1 MKKLPFT
8 LLLLW
13 FSMGVLLSQPLIVN
27 HNNTHISDI
36 PQTAIETAKSALHIA
51 YGHTSHGSQLT
62 EGMDGLV
69 GFMNANGYPTN
80 LYAWSNGGS
89 NGSLDLHDY
98 AMSGDVG
105 YYPEWVNNTR
115 AYLGLPNAING
126 RGTGDNA
133 DVNVI
138 IWSWCGQV
146 EEKFVSGTLFSE
158 YLNPMTELESDY
170 FGIQFVYM
178 TGHLDHWDDANNKA
192 ANQVI
197 RDFCQA
203 NNKVLYDF
211 ADIESYDP
219 DGTYFQYASDDC
231 SYYNSS
237 GTLLGNWATEWQD
250 AHTEGVD
257 WYQCGAAHTFPLNSN
272 QKAYAAWWLWASL
285 AGWDQNLSAIHTNES
300 QNSISVFPNPCSDR
314 LSISSATGKSL
325 QMVKLFNSMGQLCV
339 LKNRISAPTTELSL
353 TKLDKGFYFVRFSIE
368 NQTYI
373 EKIVLR

>member
-1 MKKLPFT
+1 MKKLTST
-8 LLLLW
+8 LIFFW
-13 FSMGVLLSQPLIVN
+13 FSMGIVVSQPLIVN
-27 HNNTHISDI
+27 HSSTQISEI
-36 PQTAIETAKSALHIA
+36 PQSAIDAAKSALHIA

-69 GFMNANGYPTN
+69 GFMNANGYPVD

-89 NGSLDLHDY
+89 GGTLDLHDY
-98 AMSGDVG
+98 AMDGDVG

-115 AYLGLPNAING
+115 NYLGIPNAING
-126 RGTGDNA
+126 RGSGPNA

-158 YLNPMTELESDY
+158 YLNPMAELESDY
-170 FGIQFVYM
+170 FGIKFVYM

-192 ANQVI
+192 ANQAI
-197 RDFCQA
+197 RDYCQA

-219 DGTYFQYASDDC
+219 DDTYFQYSSDDC

-250 AHTEGVD
+250 THTEGVD
-257 WYQCGAAHTFPLNSN
+257 WYQCGAAHTYPLNSN
-272 QKAYAAWWLWASL
+272 QKAYAAWWLWAAL
-285 AGWDQNLSAIHTNES
+285 AGWDQNLSSTPSVNLQENI
-300 QNSISVFPNPCSDR
+300 SIFPNPCKDW
-314 LSISSATGKSL
+314 LSIKSLTGKPIQS
-325 QMVKLFNSMGQLCV
+325 VN
-339 LKNRISAPTTELSL
+339 LKNPLGQTVICDRRKSVLAVELSL
-353 TKLDKGFYFVRFSIE
+353 KELPEGIYFLSFMIE
-368 NQTYI
+368 NQTLTQ
-373 EKIVLR
+373 KIILK

>member
-36 PQTAIETAKSALHIA
+36 PQTAINTAKSVLHIA

-98 AMSGDVG
+98 AMGGDVG

-115 AYLGLPNAING
+115 SYLGLPNAING
-126 RGTGDNA
+126 RGTGANA

-158 YLNPMTELESDY
+158 YLNPMSELEADY

-219 DGTYFQYASDDC
+219 DGTYFQYSSDDC

-237 GTLLGNWATEWQD
+237 GTLLGNWAIEWQNT
-250 AHTEGVD
+250 HTEGVD
-257 WYQCGAAHTFPLNSN
+257 WYQCGAAHTYPLNSN
-272 QKAYAAWWLWASL
+272 QKAYASWWLWAAL
-285 AGWDQNLSAIHTNES
+285 AGWDQNLSSTPSVNLQEDI
-300 QNSISVFPNPCSDR
+300 SIFPNPCKDW
-314 LSISSATGKSL
+314 LSIKSL
-325 QMVKLFNSMGQLCV
+325 SGKPIQSLN
-339 LKNRISAPTTELSL
+339 LKNPLGQIVICDSRRSLLAVDLSL
-353 TKLDKGFYFVRFSIE
+353 KELPEGIYFLSFMIE
-368 NQTYI
+368 NQTLTQ
-373 EKIVLR
+373 KIILK